1 MRAGRRNHQILIF
14 IEIIYIWWSAWAVF
28 FKLAPCH
35 AANLLVRIEDL
46 STSLAIDDLT
56 TFITTIIRHP
66 DSANH
71 DSLAILVQYN
81 ILLRFILSVSLITR
95 FLEILIML
103 FGLSEAPNYL
113 HIFCTLLGA
122 GLYIKSPNYKCVVPE
137 TKFLDIIVG
146 RDRVRIHPEKIKTKP
161 TCLSRCKPEE
171 YYPG

>member
-46 STSLAIDDLT
+46 ST
-56 TFITTIIRHP
+56 
-66 DSANH
+66 SANH